1 MGVETTRIFQ
11 HTMPTHTKTTRVL
24 PIETACRT
32 TLHPLALAARLTCA
46 VLLGAA
52 LPVSATAQVI
62 AQSTTGEVS
71 AMLPATM
78 AVGRGETA
86 QSPGKGFVAKQSS
99 AGTKTDTPII
109 ETPQSISV
117 ITQQQL
123 EDQKPR
129 GISEALNYT
138 SGAFTGLVGA
148 SNRYDYVALRGFA
161 DSSVNNT
168 FLDGLNLLGD
178 QGSYTSFQIDPY
190 FLQRIDVLKGPGSI
204 LYGRASPGGVV
215 ALTTKKPLFQP
226 YHEVEMTV
234 GNRNRLEG
242 AFDISGPIDEN
253 GVMAFR
259 VTGLARGMDT
269 QFDHVREQRFAI
281 APSLAIHFTPNTHLL
296 LQAYLQHDPEGG
308 FHSGVPAEG
317 SLFPRNGRTIS
328 RGFFDGDPT
337 VEKFRRTE
345 RMVGY
350 QFEHAFNDQWTVRQ
364 NFRYVFGDT
373 RLRQIYGYGWA
384 DANNLTRYYS
394 GAKEAAHA
402 YTVDN
407 QLEGKFTTGAV
418 KHTMLVGLDYQK
430 RHVDGFWESGSA
442 DPINAFNPVYGNPGL
457 SGVSAAPIDR
467 WLEQTGVYLQD
478 QIAIDRWHFTLGVRE
493 DHAKASNLY
502 GTGTPSEWSGSKFT
516 KRAGAVYLFDNG
528 IAPYFS
534 YADGFNPSLRADQG
548 GNLLRPATAKQF
560 EAGVRY
566 QPKGSNAM
574 LSAAVFNLEQEN
586 VASKPVGQVYYLPT
600 GKIRTRGV
608 ELEAR
613 SRVTDTVSV
622 LANYTFTDMKFV
634 ESAEG
639 FTGNTP
645 YQAPRHVAS
654 IWGDWT
660 FMPGYTAGM
669 GVRYV
674 GTSYGD
680 NANRFKVPPYTL
692 VDLMLRIDLARWD
705 PSLKG
710 AKLQLS
716 AKNIL
721 NKTYVASCMN
731 SNYCYWGDA
740 RNVMA
745 TISYQW

>member
-11 HTMPTHTKTTRVL
+11 HTMPKQTNTTTVFPSDTICHTRL
-24 PIETACRT
+24 GPI
-32 TLHPLALAARLTCA
+32 ALAARLSCA
-46 VLLGAA
+46 VLLAGV
-52 LPVSATAQVI
+52 LPTQVMAQR
-62 AQSTTGEVS
+62 TTGEIS
-71 AMLPATM
+71 ATLPATT

-86 QSPGKGFVAKQSS
+86 QSPGKGFVARQSA

-117 ITQQQL
+117 VTQQQL
-123 EDQKPR
+123 DDQKPR

-138 SGAFTGLVGA
+138 SGAFTALVGA
-148 SNRYDYVALRGFA
+148 SNRYDYVALRGFS
-161 DSSVNNT
+161 DSSVDNT
-168 FLDGLNLLGD
+168 LLDGLRLMSD
-178 QGSYTSFQIDPY
+178 QGSYSSFQVDPY

-215 ALTTKKPLFQP
+215 ALTSKKPLFQP
-226 YHEVEMTV
+226 YHEVEVTV

-242 AFDISGPIDEN
+242 AFDISGPIDQN

-281 APSLAIHFTPNTHLL
+281 APSLAINFTPDTHLL

-308 FHSGVPAEG
+308 YHSGVPAEG
-317 SLFPRNGRTIS
+317 SLFPRNGRYIS
-328 RGFFDGDPT
+328 RYFFDGDPT
-337 VEKFRRTE
+337 VEKYRRTE

-350 QFEHAFNDQWTVRQ
+350 QFEHAFNDQLTVRQ

-373 RLRQIYGYGWA
+373 RLRQIYGFGWA
-384 DANNLTRYYS
+384 SADELTRYYS
-394 GAKEAAHA
+394 GAKEATHA

-407 QLEGKFTTGAV
+407 QLEGKFATGAM
-418 KHTMLVGLDYQK
+418 KHTMLFGLDYQK

-442 DPINAFNPVYGNPGL
+442 DPINAFNPVYGSPGVT
-457 SGVSAAPIDR
+457 GVTASPIDR
-467 WLEQTGVYLQD
+467 WLEQTGLYLQD
-478 QIAIDRWHFTLGVRE
+478 QIAIDRWRFTLGVRE

-516 KRAGAVYLFDNG
+516 KRAGVVYLFDNG

-534 YADGFNPSLRADQG
+534 YSDGFNPSLRADQR
-548 GNLLRPATAKQF
+548 GNLLQPATAQQF

-566 QPKGSNAM
+566 QPKGSST
-574 LSAAVFNLEQEN
+574 LLAASVFNLDQEN
-586 VASKPVGQVYYLPT
+586 VATKPVGQIYYVPS

-613 SRVTDTVSV
+613 TQVTDTVSV
-622 LANYTFTDMKFV
+622 LANYTFTNMKFI

-639 FTGNTP
+639 FVGNTP
-645 YQAPRHVAS
+645 YQVPRHMAS
-654 IWGDWT
+654 AWVDWR

-669 GVRYV
+669 GLRYV
-674 GTSYGD
+674 GTSWGD
-680 NANRFKVPPYTL
+680 NANSFKVPPYTL

-716 AKNIL
+716 AKNL
-721 NKTYVASCMN
+721 FNKNYVASCLSN
-731 SNYCYWGDA
+731 SYCYWGDA

>member
-1 MGVETTRIFQ
+1 M
-11 HTMPTHTKTTRVL
+11 
-24 PIETACRT
+24 
-32 TLHPLALAARLTCA
+32 
-46 VLLGAA
+46 
-52 LPVSATAQVI
+52 AQR
-62 AQSTTGEVS
+62 TTGEIS
-71 AMLPATM
+71 ATLPATT

-86 QSPGKGFVAKQSS
+86 QSPGKGFVARQSA

-117 ITQQQL
+117 VTQQQL
-123 EDQKPR
+123 DDQKPR

-138 SGAFTGLVGA
+138 SGAFTALVGA
-148 SNRYDYVALRGFA
+148 SNRYDYVALRGFS
-161 DSSVNNT
+161 DSSVDNT
-168 FLDGLNLLGD
+168 LLDGLRLMSD
-178 QGSYTSFQIDPY
+178 QGSYSSFQVDPY

-215 ALTTKKPLFQP
+215 ALTSKKPLFQP
-226 YHEVEMTV
+226 YHEVELTV

-242 AFDISGPIDEN
+242 AFDISGPIDQN

-281 APSLAIHFTPNTHLL
+281 APSLAINFTPDTHLL

-308 FHSGVPAEG
+308 YHSGVPAEG
-317 SLFPRNGRTIS
+317 SLFPRNGRYIS
-328 RGFFDGDPT
+328 RYFFDGDPT
-337 VEKFRRTE
+337 VEKYRRTE

-350 QFEHAFNDQWTVRQ
+350 QFEHAFNDQLTVRQ

-373 RLRQIYGYGWA
+373 RLRQIYGFGWA
-384 DANNLTRYYS
+384 SADELTRYYS
-394 GAKEAAHA
+394 GAKEATHA

-407 QLEGKFTTGAV
+407 QLEGKFATGAM
-418 KHTMLVGLDYQK
+418 KHTMLFGLDYQK

-442 DPINAFNPVYGNPGL
+442 DPINAFNPVYGSPGVTGL
-457 SGVSAAPIDR
+457 TGVTASPIDR
-467 WLEQTGVYLQD
+467 WLEQTGLYLQD
-478 QIAIDRWHFTLGVRE
+478 QIAIDRWRFTLGVRE

-516 KRAGAVYLFDNG
+516 KRAGVVYLFDNG

-534 YADGFNPSLRADQG
+534 YSDGFNPSLRADQR
-548 GNLLRPATAKQF
+548 GNLLQPATAQQF

-566 QPKGSNAM
+566 QPKGSST
-574 LSAAVFNLEQEN
+574 LLAASVFNLDQEN
-586 VASKPVGQVYYLPT
+586 VATKPVGQIYYVPS

-613 SRVTDTVSV
+613 TQVTDTVSV
-622 LANYTFTDMKFV
+622 LANYTFTNMKFI

-639 FTGNTP
+639 FVGNTP
-645 YQAPRHVAS
+645 YQVPRHMAS
-654 IWGDWT
+654 AWVDWR

-669 GVRYV
+669 GLRYV
-674 GTSYGD
+674 GTSWGD
-680 NANRFKVPPYTL
+680 NANSFKVPPYTL

-716 AKNIL
+716 AKNL
-721 NKTYVASCMN
+721 FNKNYVASCL
-731 SNYCYWGDA
+731 SNAYCYWGDA

>member
-1 MGVETTRIFQ
+1 MLLAG
-11 HTMPTHTKTTRVL
+11 VL
-24 PIETACRT
+24 PTQ
-32 TLHPLALAARLTCA
+32 
-46 VLLGAA
+46 VM
-52 LPVSATAQVI
+52 AQR
-62 AQSTTGEVS
+62 TTGEIS
-71 AMLPATM
+71 ATLPATT

-86 QSPGKGFVAKQSS
+86 QSPGKGFVARQSA

-117 ITQQQL
+117 VTQQQL
-123 EDQKPR
+123 DDQKPR

-138 SGAFTGLVGA
+138 SGAFTALVGA
-148 SNRYDYVALRGFA
+148 SNRYDYVALRGFS
-161 DSSVNNT
+161 DSSVDNT
-168 FLDGLNLLGD
+168 LLDGLRLMSD
-178 QGSYTSFQIDPY
+178 QGSYSSFQVDPY

-215 ALTTKKPLFQP
+215 ALTSKKPLFQP
-226 YHEVEMTV
+226 YHEVELTV

-242 AFDISGPIDEN
+242 AFDISGPIDQN

-269 QFDHVREQRFAI
+269 QFEHVREQRFAI
-281 APSLAIHFTPNTHLL
+281 APSLAINFTPDTHLL

-308 FHSGVPAEG
+308 YHSGVPAEG
-317 SLFPRNGRTIS
+317 SLFPRNGRYIS
-328 RGFFDGDPT
+328 RYFFDGDPT
-337 VEKFRRTE
+337 VEKYRRTE

-350 QFEHAFNDQWTVRQ
+350 QFEHAFNDQLTVRQ

-373 RLRQIYGYGWA
+373 RLRQIYGFGWA
-384 DANNLTRYYS
+384 SADELTRYYS
-394 GAKEAAHA
+394 GAKEATHA

-407 QLEGKFTTGAV
+407 QLEGKFATGAM
-418 KHTMLVGLDYQK
+418 KHTMLFGLDYQK

-442 DPINAFNPVYGNPGL
+442 DPINAFNPVYGSPGL
-457 SGVSAAPIDR
+457 TGVTASPIDR
-467 WLEQTGVYLQD
+467 WLEQTGLYLQD
-478 QIAIDRWHFTLGVRE
+478 QIAIDRWRFTLGVRE

-516 KRAGAVYLFDNG
+516 KRAGVVYLFDNG

-534 YADGFNPSLRADQG
+534 YSDGFNPSLRADQR
-548 GNLLRPATAKQF
+548 GNLLQPATAQQF

-566 QPKGSNAM
+566 QPKGSST
-574 LSAAVFNLEQEN
+574 LLAASVFNLDQEN
-586 VASKPVGQVYYLPT
+586 VATKPVGQIYYVPS

-613 SRVTDTVSV
+613 TQVTDTVSV
-622 LANYTFTDMKFV
+622 LANYTFTNMKFI

-639 FTGNTP
+639 FVGNTP
-645 YQAPRHVAS
+645 YQVPRHMAS
-654 IWGDWT
+654 AWVDWR

-669 GVRYV
+669 GLRYV
-674 GTSYGD
+674 GTSWGD
-680 NANRFKVPPYTL
+680 NANSFKVPPYTL

-716 AKNIL
+716 AKNL
-721 NKTYVASCMN
+721 FNKNYLASCLSN
-731 SNYCYWGDA
+731 SYCYWGDA

-745 TISYQW
+745 TIFYQW

>member
-1 MGVETTRIFQ
+1 MPKQTNTTTVFPSDTIC
-11 HTMPTHTKTTRVL
+11 HTRL
-24 PIETACRT
+24 GPI
-32 TLHPLALAARLTCA
+32 ALAARLSCA
-46 VLLGAA
+46 VLLAGV
-52 LPVSATAQVI
+52 LPTQVMAQR
-62 AQSTTGEVS
+62 TTGEIS
-71 AMLPATM
+71 ATLPATT

-86 QSPGKGFVAKQSS
+86 QSPGKGFVARQSA

-117 ITQQQL
+117 VTQQQL
-123 EDQKPR
+123 DDQKPR

-138 SGAFTGLVGA
+138 SGAFTALVGA
-148 SNRYDYVALRGFA
+148 SNRYDYVALRGFS
-161 DSSVNNT
+161 DSSVDNT
-168 FLDGLNLLGD
+168 LLDGLRLMSD
-178 QGSYTSFQIDPY
+178 QGSYSSFQVDPY

-215 ALTTKKPLFQP
+215 ALTSKKPLFQP
-226 YHEVEMTV
+226 YHEVELTV

-242 AFDISGPIDEN
+242 AFDISGPIDQN

-281 APSLAIHFTPNTHLL
+281 APSLAINFTPDTHLL

-308 FHSGVPAEG
+308 YHSGVPAEG
-317 SLFPRNGRTIS
+317 SLFPRNGRYIS
-328 RGFFDGDPT
+328 RYFFDGDPT
-337 VEKFRRTE
+337 VEKYRRTE

-350 QFEHAFNDQWTVRQ
+350 QFEHAFNDQLTVRQ

-373 RLRQIYGYGWA
+373 RLRQIYGFGWA
-384 DANNLTRYYS
+384 SADELTRYYS
-394 GAKEAAHA
+394 GAKEATHA

-407 QLEGKFTTGAV
+407 QLEGKFATGAM
-418 KHTMLVGLDYQK
+418 KHTMLFGLDYQK

-442 DPINAFNPVYGNPGL
+442 DPINAFNPVYGSPGVT
-457 SGVSAAPIDR
+457 GVTASPIDR
-467 WLEQTGVYLQD
+467 WLEQTGLYLQD
-478 QIAIDRWHFTLGVRE
+478 QIAIDRWRFTLGVRE

-516 KRAGAVYLFDNG
+516 KRAGVVYLFDNG

-534 YADGFNPSLRADQG
+534 YSDGFNPSLRADQR
-548 GNLLRPATAKQF
+548 GNLLQPATAQQF

-566 QPKGSNAM
+566 RPKGSST
-574 LSAAVFNLEQEN
+574 LLAASVFNLDQEN
-586 VASKPVGQVYYLPT
+586 VATKPVGQIYYVPS

-613 SRVTDTVSV
+613 TQVTDTVSV
-622 LANYTFTDMKFV
+622 LANYTFTNMKFI

-639 FTGNTP
+639 FVGNTP
-645 YQAPRHVAS
+645 YQVPRHMAS
-654 IWGDWT
+654 AWVDWR

-669 GVRYV
+669 GLRYV
-674 GTSYGD
+674 GTSWGD
-680 NANRFKVPPYTL
+680 NANSFKVPPYTL

-716 AKNIL
+716 AKNL
-721 NKTYVASCMN
+721 FNKNYLASCLSN
-731 SNYCYWGDA
+731 SYCYWGDA

>member
-1 MGVETTRIFQ
+1 MRVETTRIFQ
-11 HTMPTHTKTTRVL
+11 HTMPKHTNTTTVFPSETTC
-24 PIETACRT
+24 PICRP
-32 TLHPLALAARLTCA
+32 TLRPLALAARLTCA

-52 LPVSATAQVI
+52 LPTHVI
-62 AQSTTGEVS
+62 AQSTTSEVS
-71 AMLPATM
+71 ATLPTATV
-78 AVGRGETA
+78 VGRGETA

-123 EDQKPR
+123 EDQRPR
-129 GISEALNYT
+129 GLSEALNYT

-148 SNRYDYVALRGFA
+148 ANRYDYVALRGFNDA
-161 DSSVNNT
+161 SVNNAL
-168 FLDGLNLLGD
+168 LDGLSLQGD
-178 QGSYTSFQIDPY
+178 QGSYSSFQIDPY
-190 FLQRIDVLKGPGSI
+190 FLQRIDVLKGPGSV
-204 LYGRASPGGVV
+204 LFGRASPGGVV
-215 ALTTKKPLFQP
+215 SLVSKKPLFQP
-226 YHEVEMTV
+226 YHEVEFTV
-234 GNRNRLEG
+234 GNRNRVEG
-242 AFDISGPIDEN
+242 AFDISGPVDQN

-259 VTGLARGMDT
+259 VTGLARGMDS
-269 QFDHVREQRFAI
+269 QFQHVREQRFAI
-281 APSLAIHFTPNTHLL
+281 APSLAINFTPNTHLL
-296 LQAYLQHDPEGG
+296 LQAYLQHDPEGS
-308 FHSGVPAEG
+308 FNSGVPAEG

-328 RGFFDGDPT
+328 RYFFDGDPT

-364 NFRYVFGDT
+364 NFRYIFGDV
-373 RLRQIYGYGWA
+373 RMRQIYGFGWA
-384 DANNLTRYYS
+384 DANNLTRYYA
-394 GAKEAAHA
+394 GAKEATHA

-407 QLEGKFTTGAV
+407 QLEGKFTTGPI

-457 SGVSAAPIDR
+457 TGVSAAPIDR

-478 QIAIDRWHFTLGVRE
+478 QIAIDRWRFTLGVRE

-516 KRAGAVYLFDNG
+516 KRAGVVYLFDNG

-534 YADGFNPSLRADQG
+534 YADGFNPSLRADQR
-548 GNLLRPATAKQF
+548 GNLLQPATAKQF

-566 QPKGSNAM
+566 QPKGSSTM

-586 VASKPVGQVYYLPT
+586 VASKPVSQIYYVPT
-600 GKIRTRGV
+600 GKIRTRGL

-613 SRVTDTVSV
+613 SQVTDTVSV

-645 YQAPRHVAS
+645 YQAPRHMAS
-654 IWGDWT
+654 VWGDWT
-660 FMPGYTAGM
+660 FMPGYTAGV

-680 NANRFKVPPYTL
+680 NANSFKVPPYTL

-716 AKNIL
+716 AKNIF

>member
-1 MGVETTRIFQ
+1 MPKQTNTTTVFPSDTIC
-11 HTMPTHTKTTRVL
+11 HTRL
-24 PIETACRT
+24 GPI
-32 TLHPLALAARLTCA
+32 ALAARLSCA
-46 VLLGAA
+46 VLLAGV
-52 LPVSATAQVI
+52 LPPQVMAQR
-62 AQSTTGEVS
+62 TTGEIS
-71 AMLPATM
+71 ATLPATT

-86 QSPGKGFVAKQSS
+86 QSPGKGFVARQSA

-117 ITQQQL
+117 VTQQQL
-123 EDQKPR
+123 DDQKPR

-138 SGAFTGLVGA
+138 SGAFTALVGA
-148 SNRYDYVALRGFA
+148 SNRYDYVALRGFS
-161 DSSVNNT
+161 DSSVDNT
-168 FLDGLNLLGD
+168 LLDGLRLMSD
-178 QGSYTSFQIDPY
+178 QGSYSSFQVDPY

-215 ALTTKKPLFQP
+215 ALTSKKPLFQP
-226 YHEVEMTV
+226 YHEVELTV

-242 AFDISGPIDEN
+242 AFDISGPIDQN

-281 APSLAIHFTPNTHLL
+281 APSLAINFTPDTHLL

-308 FHSGVPAEG
+308 YHSGVPAEG
-317 SLFPRNGRTIS
+317 SLFPRNGRYIS
-328 RGFFDGDPT
+328 RYFFDGDPT
-337 VEKFRRTE
+337 VEKYRRTE

-350 QFEHAFNDQWTVRQ
+350 QFEHAFNDQLTVRQ

-373 RLRQIYGYGWA
+373 RLRQIYGFGWA
-384 DANNLTRYYS
+384 SADELTRYYS
-394 GAKEAAHA
+394 GAKEATHA

-407 QLEGKFTTGAV
+407 QLEGKFATGAM
-418 KHTMLVGLDYQK
+418 KHTMLFGLDYQK

-442 DPINAFNPVYGNPGL
+442 DPINAFNPVYGSPGVT
-457 SGVSAAPIDR
+457 GVTASPIDR
-467 WLEQTGVYLQD
+467 WLEQTGLYLQD
-478 QIAIDRWHFTLGVRE
+478 QIAIDRWRFTLGVRE

-516 KRAGAVYLFDNG
+516 KRAGVVYLFDNG

-534 YADGFNPSLRADQG
+534 YSDGFNPSLRADQR
-548 GNLLRPATAKQF
+548 GNLLQPATAQQF
-560 EAGVRY
+560 ETGVRY
-566 QPKGSNAM
+566 QPKGSST
-574 LSAAVFNLEQEN
+574 LLAASVFNLDQEN
-586 VASKPVGQVYYLPT
+586 VATKPVGQIYYVPS

-613 SRVTDTVSV
+613 TQVTDTVSV
-622 LANYTFTDMKFV
+622 LANYTFTNMKFI

-639 FTGNTP
+639 FVGNTP
-645 YQAPRHVAS
+645 YQVPRHMAS
-654 IWGDWT
+654 AWVDWR

-669 GVRYV
+669 GLRYV
-674 GTSYGD
+674 GTSWGD
-680 NANRFKVPPYTL
+680 NANSFKVPPYTL

-716 AKNIL
+716 AKNL
-721 NKTYVASCMN
+721 FNKNYVASCL
-731 SNYCYWGDA
+731 SNAYCYWGDA

>member
-1 MGVETTRIFQ
+1 MLLAG
-11 HTMPTHTKTTRVL
+11 VL
-24 PIETACRT
+24 PTQ
-32 TLHPLALAARLTCA
+32 
-46 VLLGAA
+46 VM
-52 LPVSATAQVI
+52 AQR
-62 AQSTTGEVS
+62 TTGEIS
-71 AMLPATM
+71 ATLPATT

-86 QSPGKGFVAKQSS
+86 QSPGKGFVARQSA

-117 ITQQQL
+117 VTQQQL
-123 EDQKPR
+123 DDQKPR

-138 SGAFTGLVGA
+138 SGAFTALVGA
-148 SNRYDYVALRGFA
+148 SNRYDYVALRGFS
-161 DSSVNNT
+161 DSSVDNT
-168 FLDGLNLLGD
+168 LLDGLRLMSD
-178 QGSYTSFQIDPY
+178 QGSYSSFQVDPY

-215 ALTTKKPLFQP
+215 ALTSKKPLFQP
-226 YHEVEMTV
+226 YHEVEVTV

-242 AFDISGPIDEN
+242 AFDISGPIDQN

-269 QFDHVREQRFAI
+269 QFEHVREQRFAI
-281 APSLAIHFTPNTHLL
+281 APSLAINFTPDTHLL

-308 FHSGVPAEG
+308 YHSGVPAEG
-317 SLFPRNGRTIS
+317 SLFPRNGRYIS
-328 RGFFDGDPT
+328 RYFFDGDPT
-337 VEKFRRTE
+337 VEKYRRTE

-350 QFEHAFNDQWTVRQ
+350 QFEHAFNDQLTVRQ

-373 RLRQIYGYGWA
+373 RLRQIYGFGWA
-384 DANNLTRYYS
+384 SADELTRYYS
-394 GAKEAAHA
+394 GAKEATHA

-418 KHTMLVGLDYQK
+418 KHTMLFGLDYQK

-442 DPINAFNPVYGNPGL
+442 EPINAFNPVYGSPGL
-457 SGVSAAPIDR
+457 TGVTASPIDR
-467 WLEQTGVYLQD
+467 WLEQTGLYLQD
-478 QIAIDRWHFTLGVRE
+478 QIAIDRWRFTLGVRE

-516 KRAGAVYLFDNG
+516 KRAGVVYLFDNG

-534 YADGFNPSLRADQG
+534 YSDGFNPSLRADQR
-548 GNLLRPATAKQF
+548 GNLLQPATAKQF

-566 QPKGSNAM
+566 QPKGSST
-574 LSAAVFNLEQEN
+574 LLAASVFNLDQEN
-586 VASKPVGQVYYLPT
+586 VATKPVGQIYYVPS

-613 SRVTDTVSV
+613 TQVTDTVSV
-622 LANYTFTDMKFV
+622 LANYTFTNMKFI

-639 FTGNTP
+639 FVGNTP
-645 YQAPRHVAS
+645 YQVPRHMAS
-654 IWGDWT
+654 AWVDWR
-660 FMPGYTAGM
+660 FMPGYTVGM
-669 GVRYV
+669 GLRYV
-674 GTSYGD
+674 GTSWGD
-680 NANRFKVPPYTL
+680 NANSFKVPPYTL

-716 AKNIL
+716 AKNL
-721 NKTYVASCMN
+721 FNKNYVASCLSN
-731 SNYCYWGDA
+731 SYCYWGDA

-745 TISYQW
+745 TIYYQW

>member
-11 HTMPTHTKTTRVL
+11 HTMPKQTNTTTVFPSDTICHTRL
-24 PIETACRT
+24 GPI
-32 TLHPLALAARLTCA
+32 ALAARLSCA
-46 VLLGAA
+46 VLLAGV
-52 LPVSATAQVI
+52 LPTQVMAQR
-62 AQSTTGEVS
+62 TTGEIS
-71 AMLPATM
+71 ATLPATT

-86 QSPGKGFVAKQSS
+86 QSPGKGFVARQSA

-117 ITQQQL
+117 VTQQQL
-123 EDQKPR
+123 DDQKPR

-138 SGAFTGLVGA
+138 SGAFTALVGA
-148 SNRYDYVALRGFA
+148 SNRYDYVALRGFS
-161 DSSVNNT
+161 DSSVDNT
-168 FLDGLNLLGD
+168 LLDGLRLMSD
-178 QGSYTSFQIDPY
+178 QGSYSSFQVDPY

-215 ALTTKKPLFQP
+215 ALTSKKPLFQP
-226 YHEVEMTV
+226 YHEVELTV

-242 AFDISGPIDEN
+242 AFDISGPIDQN

-281 APSLAIHFTPNTHLL
+281 APSLAINFTPDTHLL

-308 FHSGVPAEG
+308 YHSGVPAEG
-317 SLFPRNGRTIS
+317 SLFPRNGRYIS
-328 RGFFDGDPT
+328 CYFFDGDPT
-337 VEKFRRTE
+337 VEKYRRTE

-350 QFEHAFNDQWTVRQ
+350 QFEHAFNDQLTVRQ

-373 RLRQIYGYGWA
+373 RLRQIYGFGWA
-384 DANNLTRYYS
+384 SADELTRYYS
-394 GAKEAAHA
+394 GAKEATHA
-402 YTVDN
+402 YTVDS
-407 QLEGKFTTGAV
+407 QLEGKFATGAM
-418 KHTMLVGLDYQK
+418 KHTMLFGLDYQK

-442 DPINAFNPVYGNPGL
+442 DPINAFNPVYGSPGVT
-457 SGVSAAPIDR
+457 GVTASPIDR
-467 WLEQTGVYLQD
+467 WLEQTGLYLQD
-478 QIAIDRWHFTLGVRE
+478 QIAIDRWRFTLGVRE

-516 KRAGAVYLFDNG
+516 KRAGVVYLFDNG

-534 YADGFNPSLRADQG
+534 YSDGFNPSLRADQR
-548 GNLLRPATAKQF
+548 GNLLQPATAKQF

-566 QPKGSNAM
+566 QPKGSST
-574 LSAAVFNLEQEN
+574 LLAASVFNLDQEN
-586 VASKPVGQVYYLPT
+586 VATKPVGQIYYVPS

-613 SRVTDTVSV
+613 TQVTDTVSV
-622 LANYTFTDMKFV
+622 LANYTFTNMKFI

-639 FTGNTP
+639 FVGNTP
-645 YQAPRHVAS
+645 YQVPRHMAS
-654 IWGDWT
+654 AWVDWR

-669 GVRYV
+669 GLRYV
-674 GTSYGD
+674 GTSWGD
-680 NANRFKVPPYTL
+680 NANSFKVPPYTL

-716 AKNIL
+716 AKNL
-721 NKTYVASCMN
+721 FNKNYVASCL
-731 SNYCYWGDA
+731 SNAYCYWGDA

>member
-1 MGVETTRIFQ
+1 M
-11 HTMPTHTKTTRVL
+11 
-24 PIETACRT
+24 
-32 TLHPLALAARLTCA
+32 ALAAQLSCA
-46 VLLGAA
+46 VLLAGV
-52 LPVSATAQVI
+52 LPTQVM
-62 AQSTTGEVS
+62 AQSTTGEIS
-71 AMLPATM
+71 ATLPATT

-86 QSPGKGFVAKQSS
+86 QSPGKGFVAKQSA

-117 ITQQQL
+117 VTQQQL
-123 EDQKPR
+123 DDQKPR

-138 SGAFTGLVGA
+138 SGAFTALVGA
-148 SNRYDYVALRGFA
+148 SNRYDYVALRGFS
-161 DSSVNNT
+161 DSSVDNT
-168 FLDGLNLLGD
+168 LLDGLRLMSD
-178 QGSYTSFQIDPY
+178 HGSYSSFQVDPY

-215 ALTTKKPLFQP
+215 ALTSKKPLFQP
-226 YHEVEMTV
+226 YHEVEVTV

-242 AFDISGPIDEN
+242 AFDISGPIDQN

-281 APSLAIHFTPNTHLL
+281 APSVAINFTPDTHLL
-296 LQAYLQHDPEGG
+296 LEAYLQHDPEGG
-308 FHSGVPAEG
+308 YHSGVPAEG
-317 SLFPRNGRTIS
+317 SIFPRNGRYIS
-328 RGFFDGDPT
+328 RYFFDGDPT
-337 VEKFRRTE
+337 VEKYRRTE

-350 QFEHAFNDQWTVRQ
+350 QFEHAFNDQLTVRQ
-364 NFRYVFGDT
+364 NSRYVFGDT
-373 RLRQIYGYGWA
+373 RLRQIYGFGWA
-384 DANNLTRYYS
+384 SADELTRYYS
-394 GAKEAAHA
+394 GAKEATHA

-418 KHTMLVGLDYQK
+418 KHTMLFGLDYQK

-442 DPINAFNPVYGNPGL
+442 DPINAFNPVYGSPGL
-457 SGVSAAPIDR
+457 TGVTASPIDR
-467 WLEQTGVYLQD
+467 WLEQTGLYLQD
-478 QIAIDRWHFTLGVRE
+478 QIAIDRWRFTLGVRE

-516 KRAGAVYLFDNG
+516 KRAGVVYLFDNG

-534 YADGFNPSLRADQG
+534 YSDGFNPSLRADQR
-548 GNLLRPATAKQF
+548 GNLLQPATAKQF

-566 QPKGSNAM
+566 QPKGSSTM
-574 LSAAVFNLEQEN
+574 LSAAVFNLDQEN
-586 VASKPVGQVYYLPT
+586 VATKPVGQIYYVPS

-613 SRVTDTVSV
+613 TQVTDTVSV
-622 LANYTFTDMKFV
+622 LANYTFTNMKFI

-639 FTGNTP
+639 FVGNTP
-645 YQAPRHVAS
+645 YQVPRHMAS
-654 IWGDWT
+654 AWVDWT

-669 GVRYV
+669 GLRYV
-674 GTSYGD
+674 GTSWGD
-680 NANRFKVPPYTL
+680 NADSFKVPPYTL
-692 VDLMLRIDLARWD
+692 VDLMLRVDLARWD

-716 AKNIL
+716 AKNL
-721 NKTYVASCMN
+721 FNKNYVASCLSN
-731 SNYCYWGDA
+731 SYCYWGDA

>member
-1 MGVETTRIFQ
+1 MPKHINTTTVFTSNTI
-11 HTMPTHTKTTRVL
+11 
-24 PIETACRT
+24 CRA
-32 TLHPLALAARLTCA
+32 TLCPLALAARLTCA
-46 VLLGAA
+46 ALLGAA
-52 LPVSATAQVI
+52 LPMLGM

-71 AMLPATM
+71 ATLPTTT

-86 QSPGKGFVAKQSS
+86 QSPGKGFVAKQSA

-117 ITQQQL
+117 VTQQQL
-123 EDQKPR
+123 DDQKPR
-129 GISEALNYT
+129 GLSEALNYT
-138 SGAFTGLVGA
+138 SGAFTALVGA
-148 SNRYDYVALRGFA
+148 SNRYDYVALRGFN
-161 DSSVNNT
+161 DSSVDNT
-168 FLDGLNLLGD
+168 LLDGLRLMSD
-178 QGSYTSFQIDPY
+178 QGSYSSFQIDPY

-215 ALTTKKPLFQP
+215 ALTSKKPLFQP
-226 YHEVEMTV
+226 YHEVEVTV

-242 AFDISGPIDEN
+242 AFDISGPVDQN

-269 QFDHVREQRFAI
+269 QFEHVREQRFAI
-281 APSLAIHFTPNTHLL
+281 APSLAINFSPDTHLL

-308 FHSGVPAEG
+308 YHSGVPAEG
-317 SLFPRNGRTIS
+317 SIFPRNGRFIS
-328 RGFFDGDPT
+328 RYFFDGDPT
-337 VEKFRRTE
+337 VEKYRRTE

-373 RLRQIYGYGWA
+373 RLRQIYGFGWA
-384 DANNLTRYYS
+384 SADELTRYYS
-394 GAKEAAHA
+394 GAREATHA

-418 KHTMLVGLDYQK
+418 KHTMLFGLDYQK

-442 DPINAFNPVYGNPGL
+442 DPINAFNPVYGSPGL
-457 SGVSAAPIDR
+457 TGVTASPIDR

-478 QIAIDRWHFTLGVRE
+478 QIAIDRWRFTLGVRE
-493 DHAKASNLY
+493 DHAKASNVF
-502 GTGTPSEWSGSKFT
+502 GTGAPSEWSGSKFT
-516 KRAGAVYLFDNG
+516 KRAGVVYLFDNG

-534 YADGFNPSLRADQG
+534 YADGFNPSLRADQQ
-548 GNLLRPATAKQF
+548 GNLLQPATAKQF

-566 QPKGSNAM
+566 QPKGSSTM
-574 LSAAVFNLEQEN
+574 LSAAVFNLDQEN
-586 VASKPVGQVYYLPT
+586 VATKPVGQVYYVPS

-613 SRVTDTVSV
+613 TQVTDTVSM
-622 LANYTFTDMKFV
+622 LANTTFTHMKFI
-634 ESAEG
+634 ESADG
-639 FTGNTP
+639 FVGNTP
-645 YQAPRHVAS
+645 YQVPRYMAS
-654 IWGDWT
+654 AWVDWT
-660 FMPGYTAGM
+660 FLPGYTAGM
-669 GVRYV
+669 GLRYV

-680 NANRFKVPPYTL
+680 NANSFKVPPYTL
-692 VDLMLRIDLARWD
+692 VDLMLRMDLARWD
-705 PSLKG
+705 ASLKG

-716 AKNIL
+716 AKNVL
-721 NKTYVASCMN
+721 NKNYVASCL
-731 SNYCYWGDA
+731 SSTYCYWGYA

>member
-1 MGVETTRIFQ
+1 MPKQTNTTTVFPSD
-11 HTMPTHTKTTRVL
+11 TL
-24 PIETACRT
+24 CCT
-32 TLHPLALAARLTCA
+32 TLRPIALAARLGCA
-46 VLLGAA
+46 VLLGSA
-52 LPVSATAQVI
+52 LPTQVMAQR
-62 AQSTTGEVS
+62 TTGEVS
-71 AMLPATM
+71 ATLPATT

-86 QSPGKGFVAKQSS
+86 QSPGKGFVAKQSA

-117 ITQQQL
+117 VTQQQL
-123 EDQKPR
+123 DDQKPR

-138 SGAFTGLVGA
+138 SGAFTALVGA
-148 SNRYDYVALRGFA
+148 SNRYDYVALRGFN
-161 DSSVNNT
+161 DSSVDNT
-168 FLDGLNLLGD
+168 LLDGLRLMSD
-178 QGSYTSFQIDPY
+178 QGSYSSFQVDPY

-215 ALTTKKPLFQP
+215 ALTSKKPLFQP
-226 YHEVEMTV
+226 YHEVELTV

-242 AFDISGPIDEN
+242 AFDISGPVDQN

-281 APSLAIHFTPNTHLL
+281 APSLAINFTPDTHLL
-296 LQAYLQHDPEGG
+296 LQAYLQQDPEGG
-308 FHSGVPAEG
+308 YHSGVPAEG
-317 SLFPRNGRTIS
+317 SIFPRNGRYIS
-328 RGFFDGDPT
+328 RYFFDGDPT
-337 VEKFRRTE
+337 VEKYRRTE

-350 QFEHAFNDQWTVRQ
+350 QFEHAFNDQLTLRQ

-373 RLRQIYGYGWA
+373 RLRQIYGFGWA
-384 DANNLTRYYS
+384 SADELTRYYS
-394 GAKEAAHA
+394 GAKEATHA

-407 QLEGKFTTGAV
+407 QLEGKFVTGAV
-418 KHTMLVGLDYQK
+418 KHTMLFGVDYQR

-442 DPINAFNPVYGNPGL
+442 DPINAFNPMYGSPGL
-457 SGVSAAPIDR
+457 TGVTASPIDR
-467 WLEQTGVYLQD
+467 WLEQTGLYLQD
-478 QIAIDRWHFTLGVRE
+478 QIAIDRWRFTLGVRE

-516 KRAGAVYLFDNG
+516 KRAGVVYLFDNG

-534 YADGFNPSLRADQG
+534 YSDGFNPSLRADQQ
-548 GNLLRPATAKQF
+548 GNLLQPATAKQF

-566 QPKGSNAM
+566 QPKGSSTM
-574 LSAAVFNLEQEN
+574 LSASVFNLDQEN
-586 VASKPVGQVYYLPT
+586 VATKPVGQIYYVPS

-613 SRVTDTVSV
+613 TQVTDTVAV
-622 LANYTFTDMKFV
+622 LANYTFTNMKFI

-639 FTGNTP
+639 FVGNTP
-645 YQAPRHVAS
+645 YQVPRHMAS
-654 IWGDWT
+654 AWVDWT
-660 FMPGYTAGM
+660 FMPGYTAGV
-669 GVRYV
+669 GLRYV
-674 GTSYGD
+674 GTSWGD
-680 NANRFKVPPYTL
+680 NANSFKVPPYTL

-710 AKLQLS
+710 ARLQFS
-716 AKNIL
+716 AKNL
-721 NKTYVASCMN
+721 FNKNYVASCL
-731 SNYCYWGDA
+731 SSSYCYWGDA

-745 TISYQW
+745 TVSYQW

>member
-1 MGVETTRIFQ
+1 MPKQTNTTTVFPSDTIC
-11 HTMPTHTKTTRVL
+11 HTRL
-24 PIETACRT
+24 GPI
-32 TLHPLALAARLTCA
+32 ALAARLSCA
-46 VLLGAA
+46 VLLAGV
-52 LPVSATAQVI
+52 LPTQVMAQR
-62 AQSTTGEVS
+62 TTGEIS
-71 AMLPATM
+71 ATLPATT

-86 QSPGKGFVAKQSS
+86 QSPGKGFVARQSA

-117 ITQQQL
+117 VTQQQL
-123 EDQKPR
+123 DDQKPR

-138 SGAFTGLVGA
+138 SGAFTALVGA
-148 SNRYDYVALRGFA
+148 SNRYDYVALRGFS
-161 DSSVNNT
+161 DSSVDNT
-168 FLDGLNLLGD
+168 LLDGLRLMSD
-178 QGSYTSFQIDPY
+178 QGSYSSFQVDPY

-215 ALTTKKPLFQP
+215 ALTSKKPLFQP
-226 YHEVEMTV
+226 YHEVELTV

-242 AFDISGPIDEN
+242 AFDISGPIDQN

-269 QFDHVREQRFAI
+269 QFEHVREQRFAI
-281 APSLAIHFTPNTHLL
+281 APSLAINFTPDTHLL

-308 FHSGVPAEG
+308 YHSGVPAEG
-317 SLFPRNGRTIS
+317 SLFPRNGRYIS
-328 RGFFDGDPT
+328 RYFFDGDPT
-337 VEKFRRTE
+337 VEKYRRTE

-350 QFEHAFNDQWTVRQ
+350 QFEHAFNDQLTVRQ

-373 RLRQIYGYGWA
+373 RLRQIYGFGWA
-384 DANNLTRYYS
+384 SADELTRYYS
-394 GAKEAAHA
+394 GAKEATHA

-407 QLEGKFTTGAV
+407 QLEGKFATGAM
-418 KHTMLVGLDYQK
+418 KHTMLFGLDYQK

-442 DPINAFNPVYGNPGL
+442 DPINAFNPVYGSPGVT
-457 SGVSAAPIDR
+457 GVTASPIDR
-467 WLEQTGVYLQD
+467 WLEQTGLYLQD
-478 QIAIDRWHFTLGVRE
+478 QIAIDRWRFTLGVRE

-516 KRAGAVYLFDNG
+516 KRAGVVYLFDNG

-534 YADGFNPSLRADQG
+534 YSDGFNPSLRADQR
-548 GNLLRPATAKQF
+548 GNLLQPATAQQF

-566 QPKGSNAM
+566 QPKGSST
-574 LSAAVFNLEQEN
+574 LLAASVFNLDQEN
-586 VASKPVGQVYYLPT
+586 VATKPVGQIYYVPS

-613 SRVTDTVSV
+613 TQVTDTVSV
-622 LANYTFTDMKFV
+622 LANYTFTNMKFI

-639 FTGNTP
+639 FVGNTP
-645 YQAPRHVAS
+645 YQVPRHMAS
-654 IWGDWT
+654 AWVDWR

-669 GVRYV
+669 GLRYV
-674 GTSYGD
+674 GTSWGD
-680 NANRFKVPPYTL
+680 NANSFKVPPYTL

-716 AKNIL
+716 AKNL
-721 NKTYVASCMN
+721 FNKNYLASCLSN
-731 SNYCYWGDA
+731 SYCYWGDA

>member
-1 MGVETTRIFQ
+1 MLLAG
-11 HTMPTHTKTTRVL
+11 VL
-24 PIETACRT
+24 PTQ
-32 TLHPLALAARLTCA
+32 
-46 VLLGAA
+46 VM
-52 LPVSATAQVI
+52 AQR
-62 AQSTTGEVS
+62 TTGEIS
-71 AMLPATM
+71 ATLPATT

-86 QSPGKGFVAKQSS
+86 QSPGKGFVARQSA

-117 ITQQQL
+117 VTQQQL
-123 EDQKPR
+123 DDQKPR

-138 SGAFTGLVGA
+138 SGAFTALVGA
-148 SNRYDYVALRGFA
+148 SNRYDYVALRGFS
-161 DSSVNNT
+161 DSSVDNT
-168 FLDGLNLLGD
+168 LLDGLRLMSD
-178 QGSYTSFQIDPY
+178 QGSYSSFQVDPY

-215 ALTTKKPLFQP
+215 ALTSKKPLFQP
-226 YHEVEMTV
+226 YHEVELTV

-242 AFDISGPIDEN
+242 AFDISGPIDQN

-269 QFDHVREQRFAI
+269 QFEHVREQRFAI
-281 APSLAIHFTPNTHLL
+281 APSLAINFTPDTHLL

-308 FHSGVPAEG
+308 YHSGVPAEG
-317 SLFPRNGRTIS
+317 SLFPRNGRYIS
-328 RGFFDGDPT
+328 RYFFDGDPT
-337 VEKFRRTE
+337 VEKYRRTE

-350 QFEHAFNDQWTVRQ
+350 QFEHAFNDQLTVRQ

-373 RLRQIYGYGWA
+373 RLRQIYGFGWA
-384 DANNLTRYYS
+384 SADELTRYYS
-394 GAKEAAHA
+394 GAKEATHA

-407 QLEGKFTTGAV
+407 QLEGKFATGAM
-418 KHTMLVGLDYQK
+418 KHTMLFGLDYQK

-442 DPINAFNPVYGNPGL
+442 DPINAFNPVYGSPGVT
-457 SGVSAAPIDR
+457 GVTASPIDR
-467 WLEQTGVYLQD
+467 WLEQTGLYLQD
-478 QIAIDRWHFTLGVRE
+478 QIAIDRWRFTLGVRE

-516 KRAGAVYLFDNG
+516 KRAGVVYLFDNG

-534 YADGFNPSLRADQG
+534 YSDGFNPSLRADQR
-548 GNLLRPATAKQF
+548 GNLLQPATAKQF

-566 QPKGSNAM
+566 QPKGSST
-574 LSAAVFNLEQEN
+574 LLAASVFNLDQEN
-586 VASKPVGQVYYLPT
+586 VATKPVGQIYYVPS

-613 SRVTDTVSV
+613 TQVTDTVSV
-622 LANYTFTDMKFV
+622 LANYTFTNMKFI

-639 FTGNTP
+639 FVGNTP
-645 YQAPRHVAS
+645 YQVPRHMAS
-654 IWGDWT
+654 AWVDWR

-669 GVRYV
+669 GLRYV
-674 GTSYGD
+674 GTSWGD
-680 NANRFKVPPYTL
+680 NANSFKVPPYTL

-716 AKNIL
+716 AKNL
-721 NKTYVASCMN
+721 FNKNYVASCLSN
-731 SNYCYWGDA
+731 SYCYWGDA

-745 TISYQW
+745 TIYYQW

>member
-1 MGVETTRIFQ
+1 MLLAG
-11 HTMPTHTKTTRVL
+11 VL
-24 PIETACRT
+24 PTQ
-32 TLHPLALAARLTCA
+32 
-46 VLLGAA
+46 VM
-52 LPVSATAQVI
+52 AQR
-62 AQSTTGEVS
+62 TTGEIS
-71 AMLPATM
+71 ATLPATT

-86 QSPGKGFVAKQSS
+86 QSPGKGFVARQSA

-117 ITQQQL
+117 VTQQQL
-123 EDQKPR
+123 DDQKPR

-138 SGAFTGLVGA
+138 SGAFTALVGA
-148 SNRYDYVALRGFA
+148 SNRYDYVALRGFS
-161 DSSVNNT
+161 DSSVDNT
-168 FLDGLNLLGD
+168 LLDGLRLMSD
-178 QGSYTSFQIDPY
+178 QGSYSSFQVDPY

-215 ALTTKKPLFQP
+215 ALTSKKPLFQP
-226 YHEVEMTV
+226 YHEVELTV

-242 AFDISGPIDEN
+242 AFDISGPIDQN

-281 APSLAIHFTPNTHLL
+281 APSLAINFTPDTHLL

-308 FHSGVPAEG
+308 YHSGVPAEG
-317 SLFPRNGRTIS
+317 SLFPRNGRYIS
-328 RGFFDGDPT
+328 RYFFDGDPT
-337 VEKFRRTE
+337 VEKYRRTE

-350 QFEHAFNDQWTVRQ
+350 QFEHAFNDQLTVRQ

-373 RLRQIYGYGWA
+373 RLRQIYGFGWA
-384 DANNLTRYYS
+384 SADELTRYYS
-394 GAKEAAHA
+394 GAKEATHA

-407 QLEGKFTTGAV
+407 QLEGKFATGAM
-418 KHTMLVGLDYQK
+418 KHTMLFGLDYQK

-442 DPINAFNPVYGNPGL
+442 DPINAFNPVYGSPGVT
-457 SGVSAAPIDR
+457 GVTASPIDR
-467 WLEQTGVYLQD
+467 WLEQTGLYLQD
-478 QIAIDRWHFTLGVRE
+478 QIAIDRWRFTLGVRE

-516 KRAGAVYLFDNG
+516 KRAGVVYLFDNG

-534 YADGFNPSLRADQG
+534 YSDGFNPSLRADQR
-548 GNLLRPATAKQF
+548 GNLLQPATAQQF

-566 QPKGSNAM
+566 RPKGSST
-574 LSAAVFNLEQEN
+574 LLAASVFNLDQEN
-586 VASKPVGQVYYLPT
+586 VATKPVGQIYYVPS

-613 SRVTDTVSV
+613 TQVTDTVSV
-622 LANYTFTDMKFV
+622 LANYTFTNMKFI

-639 FTGNTP
+639 FVGNTP
-645 YQAPRHVAS
+645 YQVPRHMAS
-654 IWGDWT
+654 AWVDWR

-669 GVRYV
+669 GLRYV
-674 GTSYGD
+674 GTSWGD
-680 NANRFKVPPYTL
+680 NANSFKVPPYTL

-716 AKNIL
+716 AKNL
-721 NKTYVASCMN
+721 FNKNYVASCL
-731 SNYCYWGDA
+731 SNAYCYWGDA

>member
-1 MGVETTRIFQ
+1 MPKQTNTTTVFPSDTIC
-11 HTMPTHTKTTRVL
+11 HTRL
-24 PIETACRT
+24 GPI
-32 TLHPLALAARLTCA
+32 ALAARLSCA
-46 VLLGAA
+46 VLLAGV
-52 LPVSATAQVI
+52 LPTQVMAQR
-62 AQSTTGEVS
+62 TTGEIS
-71 AMLPATM
+71 ATLPATT

-86 QSPGKGFVAKQSS
+86 QSPGKGFVARQSA

-117 ITQQQL
+117 VTQQQL
-123 EDQKPR
+123 DDQKPR

-138 SGAFTGLVGA
+138 SGAFTALVGA
-148 SNRYDYVALRGFA
+148 SNRYDYVALRGFS
-161 DSSVNNT
+161 DSSVDNT
-168 FLDGLNLLGD
+168 LLDGLRLMSD
-178 QGSYTSFQIDPY
+178 QGSYSSFQVDPY

-215 ALTTKKPLFQP
+215 ALTSKKPLFQP
-226 YHEVEMTV
+226 YHEVELTV

-242 AFDISGPIDEN
+242 AFDISGPIDQN

-281 APSLAIHFTPNTHLL
+281 APSLAINFTPDTHLL

-308 FHSGVPAEG
+308 YHSGVPAEG
-317 SLFPRNGRTIS
+317 SLFPRNGRYIS
-328 RGFFDGDPT
+328 RYFFDGDPT
-337 VEKFRRTE
+337 VEKYRRTE

-350 QFEHAFNDQWTVRQ
+350 QFEHAFNDQLTVRQ

-373 RLRQIYGYGWA
+373 RLRQIYGFGWA
-384 DANNLTRYYS
+384 SADELTRYYS
-394 GAKEAAHA
+394 GAKEATHA

-407 QLEGKFTTGAV
+407 QLEGKFATGAM
-418 KHTMLVGLDYQK
+418 KHTMLFGLDYQK

-442 DPINAFNPVYGNPGL
+442 DPINAFNPVYGSPGL
-457 SGVSAAPIDR
+457 TGVTASPIDR
-467 WLEQTGVYLQD
+467 WLEQTGLYLQD
-478 QIAIDRWHFTLGVRE
+478 QIAIDRWRFTLGVRE

-516 KRAGAVYLFDNG
+516 KRAGVVYLFDNG

-534 YADGFNPSLRADQG
+534 YSDGFNPSLRADQR
-548 GNLLRPATAKQF
+548 GNLLQPATAQQF

-566 QPKGSNAM
+566 QPKGSST
-574 LSAAVFNLEQEN
+574 LLAASVFNLDQEN
-586 VASKPVGQVYYLPT
+586 VATKPVGQIYYVPS

-613 SRVTDTVSV
+613 TQVTDTVSV
-622 LANYTFTDMKFV
+622 LANYTFTNMKFI

-639 FTGNTP
+639 FVGNTP
-645 YQAPRHVAS
+645 YQVPRHMAS
-654 IWGDWT
+654 AWVDWR

-669 GVRYV
+669 GLRYV
-674 GTSYGD
+674 GTSWGD
-680 NANRFKVPPYTL
+680 NANSFKVPPYTL

-716 AKNIL
+716 AKNL
-721 NKTYVASCMN
+721 FNKNYVASCL
-731 SNYCYWGDA
+731 SNAYCYWGDA

>member
-1 MGVETTRIFQ
+1 M
-11 HTMPTHTKTTRVL
+11 
-24 PIETACRT
+24 
-32 TLHPLALAARLTCA
+32 ALAARLSCA
-46 VLLGAA
+46 VLLAGV
-52 LPVSATAQVI
+52 LPTQVT
-62 AQSTTGEVS
+62 AQSTTGEIS
-71 AMLPATM
+71 ATLPATT

-86 QSPGKGFVAKQSS
+86 QSPGKGFVAKQSA

-117 ITQQQL
+117 VTQQQL
-123 EDQKPR
+123 DDQKPR

-138 SGAFTGLVGA
+138 SGAFTALVGA
-148 SNRYDYVALRGFA
+148 SNRYDYVALRGFS
-161 DSSVNNT
+161 DSSVDNT
-168 FLDGLNLLGD
+168 LLDGLRLMSD
-178 QGSYTSFQIDPY
+178 QGSYSSFQVDPY

-215 ALTTKKPLFQP
+215 ALTSKKPLFQP
-226 YHEVEMTV
+226 YHEVELTV

-242 AFDISGPIDEN
+242 AFDISGPIDQN

-281 APSLAIHFTPNTHLL
+281 APSLAINFTPDTHLL

-308 FHSGVPAEG
+308 YHSGVPAEG
-317 SLFPRNGRTIS
+317 SLFPRNGRYIS
-328 RGFFDGDPT
+328 RYFFDGDPT
-337 VEKFRRTE
+337 VEKYRRTE
-345 RMVGY
+345 HMVGY
-350 QFEHAFNDQWTVRQ
+350 QFEHAFNDQLTVRQ

-373 RLRQIYGYGWA
+373 RLRQIYGFGWA
-384 DANNLTRYYS
+384 SADELTRYYS
-394 GAKEAAHA
+394 GAKEATHA

-407 QLEGKFTTGAV
+407 QLEGKFATGAM
-418 KHTMLVGLDYQK
+418 KHTMLFGLDYQK

-442 DPINAFNPVYGNPGL
+442 DPINAFNPVYGSPGVT
-457 SGVSAAPIDR
+457 GVTASPIDR
-467 WLEQTGVYLQD
+467 WLEQTGLYLQD
-478 QIAIDRWHFTLGVRE
+478 QIAIDRWRFTLGVRE

-516 KRAGAVYLFDNG
+516 KRAGVVYLFDNG

-534 YADGFNPSLRADQG
+534 YSDGFNPSLRADQR
-548 GNLLRPATAKQF
+548 GNLLQPATAQQF

-566 QPKGSNAM
+566 QPKGSST
-574 LSAAVFNLEQEN
+574 LLAASVFNLDQEN
-586 VASKPVGQVYYLPT
+586 VATKPVGQIYYVPS

-613 SRVTDTVSV
+613 TQVTDTVSV
-622 LANYTFTDMKFV
+622 LANYTFTNMKFI

-639 FTGNTP
+639 FVGNTP
-645 YQAPRHVAS
+645 YQVPRHMAS
-654 IWGDWT
+654 AWVDWR

-669 GVRYV
+669 GLRYV
-674 GTSYGD
+674 GTSWGD
-680 NANRFKVPPYTL
+680 NANSFKVPPYTL

-716 AKNIL
+716 AKNL
-721 NKTYVASCMN
+721 FNKNYVASCLSN
-731 SNYCYWGDA
+731 SYCYWGDA

>member
-11 HTMPTHTKTTRVL
+11 HTMPKQTNTTTVFPSDTICHTRL
-24 PIETACRT
+24 GPI
-32 TLHPLALAARLTCA
+32 ALAARLSCA
-46 VLLGAA
+46 VLLAGV
-52 LPVSATAQVI
+52 LPTQVMAQR
-62 AQSTTGEVS
+62 TTGEIS
-71 AMLPATM
+71 ATLPATT

-86 QSPGKGFVAKQSS
+86 QSPGKGFVARQSA

-117 ITQQQL
+117 VTQQQL
-123 EDQKPR
+123 DDQKPR

-138 SGAFTGLVGA
+138 SGAFTALVGA
-148 SNRYDYVALRGFA
+148 SNRYDYVALRGFS
-161 DSSVNNT
+161 DSSVDNT
-168 FLDGLNLLGD
+168 LLDGLRLMSD
-178 QGSYTSFQIDPY
+178 QGSYSSFQVDPY

-215 ALTTKKPLFQP
+215 ALTSKKPLFQP
-226 YHEVEMTV
+226 YHEVELTV

-242 AFDISGPIDEN
+242 AFDISGPIDQN

-269 QFDHVREQRFAI
+269 QFEHVREQRFAI
-281 APSLAIHFTPNTHLL
+281 APSLAINFTPDTHLL

-308 FHSGVPAEG
+308 YHSGVPAEG
-317 SLFPRNGRTIS
+317 SLFPRNGRYIS
-328 RGFFDGDPT
+328 RYFFDGDPT
-337 VEKFRRTE
+337 VEKYRRTE

-350 QFEHAFNDQWTVRQ
+350 QFEHAFNDQLTVRQ

-373 RLRQIYGYGWA
+373 RLRQIYGFGWA
-384 DANNLTRYYS
+384 SADELTRYYS
-394 GAKEAAHA
+394 GAKEATHA

-407 QLEGKFTTGAV
+407 QLEGKFATGAM
-418 KHTMLVGLDYQK
+418 KHTMLFGLDYQK
-430 RHVDGFWESGSA
+430 RHVDGFWEYGSA
-442 DPINAFNPVYGNPGL
+442 DPINAFNPVYGSPGVT
-457 SGVSAAPIDR
+457 GVTASPIDR
-467 WLEQTGVYLQD
+467 WLEQTGLYLQD
-478 QIAIDRWHFTLGVRE
+478 QIAIDRWRFTLGVRE

-516 KRAGAVYLFDNG
+516 KRAGVVYLFDNG

-534 YADGFNPSLRADQG
+534 YSDGFNPSLRADQR
-548 GNLLRPATAKQF
+548 GNLLQPATAQQF

-566 QPKGSNAM
+566 QPKGSST
-574 LSAAVFNLEQEN
+574 LLAASVFNLDQEN
-586 VASKPVGQVYYLPT
+586 VATKPVGQIYYVPS

-613 SRVTDTVSV
+613 TQVTDTVSV
-622 LANYTFTDMKFV
+622 LANYTFTNMKFI

-639 FTGNTP
+639 FVGNTP
-645 YQAPRHVAS
+645 YQVPRHMAS
-654 IWGDWT
+654 AWVDWR

-669 GVRYV
+669 GLRYV
-674 GTSYGD
+674 GTSWGD
-680 NANRFKVPPYTL
+680 NANSFKVPPYTL

-716 AKNIL
+716 AKNL
-721 NKTYVASCMN
+721 FNKNYVASCL
-731 SNYCYWGDA
+731 SNAYCYWGDA

>member
-1 MGVETTRIFQ
+1 MLLAG
-11 HTMPTHTKTTRVL
+11 VL
-24 PIETACRT
+24 P
-32 TLHPLALAARLTCA
+32 PQ
-46 VLLGAA
+46 VM
-52 LPVSATAQVI
+52 AQR
-62 AQSTTGEVS
+62 TTGEIS
-71 AMLPATM
+71 ATLPATT

-86 QSPGKGFVAKQSS
+86 QSPGKGFVARQSA

-117 ITQQQL
+117 VTQQQL
-123 EDQKPR
+123 DDQKPR

-138 SGAFTGLVGA
+138 SGAFTALVGA
-148 SNRYDYVALRGFA
+148 SNRYDYVALRGFS
-161 DSSVNNT
+161 DSSVDNT
-168 FLDGLNLLGD
+168 LLDGLRLMSD
-178 QGSYTSFQIDPY
+178 QGSYSSFQVDPY

-215 ALTTKKPLFQP
+215 ALTSKKPLFQP
-226 YHEVEMTV
+226 YHEVELTV

-242 AFDISGPIDEN
+242 AFDISGPIDQN

-281 APSLAIHFTPNTHLL
+281 APSLAINFTPDTHLL

-308 FHSGVPAEG
+308 YHSGVPAEG
-317 SLFPRNGRTIS
+317 SLFPRNGRYIS
-328 RGFFDGDPT
+328 RYFFDGDPT
-337 VEKFRRTE
+337 VEKYRRTE

-350 QFEHAFNDQWTVRQ
+350 QFEHAFNDQLTVRQ

-373 RLRQIYGYGWA
+373 RLRQIYGFGWA
-384 DANNLTRYYS
+384 SADELTRYYS
-394 GAKEAAHA
+394 GAKEATHA

-407 QLEGKFTTGAV
+407 QLEGKFATGAM
-418 KHTMLVGLDYQK
+418 KHTMLFGLDYQK

-442 DPINAFNPVYGNPGL
+442 DPINAFNPVYGSPGVT
-457 SGVSAAPIDR
+457 GVTASPIDR
-467 WLEQTGVYLQD
+467 WLEQTGLYLQD
-478 QIAIDRWHFTLGVRE
+478 QIAIDRWRFTLGVRE

-516 KRAGAVYLFDNG
+516 KRAGVVYLFDNG

-534 YADGFNPSLRADQG
+534 YSDGFNPSLRADQR
-548 GNLLRPATAKQF
+548 GNLLQPATAQQF
-560 EAGVRY
+560 ETGVRY
-566 QPKGSNAM
+566 QPKGSST
-574 LSAAVFNLEQEN
+574 LLAASVFNLDQEN
-586 VASKPVGQVYYLPT
+586 VATKPVGQIYYVPS

-613 SRVTDTVSV
+613 TQVTDTVSV
-622 LANYTFTDMKFV
+622 LANYTFTNMKFI

-639 FTGNTP
+639 FVGNTP
-645 YQAPRHVAS
+645 YQVPRHMAS
-654 IWGDWT
+654 AWVDWR

-669 GVRYV
+669 GLRYV
-674 GTSYGD
+674 GTSWGD
-680 NANRFKVPPYTL
+680 NANSFKVPPYTL

-716 AKNIL
+716 AKNL
-721 NKTYVASCMN
+721 FNKNYVASCL
-731 SNYCYWGDA
+731 SNAYCYWGDA

>member
-1 MGVETTRIFQ
+1 MLLAG
-11 HTMPTHTKTTRVL
+11 VL
-24 PIETACRT
+24 PTQ
-32 TLHPLALAARLTCA
+32 
-46 VLLGAA
+46 VM
-52 LPVSATAQVI
+52 AQR
-62 AQSTTGEVS
+62 TTGEIS
-71 AMLPATM
+71 ATLPATT

-86 QSPGKGFVAKQSS
+86 QSPGKGFVARQSA

-117 ITQQQL
+117 VTQQQL
-123 EDQKPR
+123 DDQKPR

-138 SGAFTGLVGA
+138 SGAFTALVGA
-148 SNRYDYVALRGFA
+148 SNRYDYVALRGFS
-161 DSSVNNT
+161 DSSVDNT
-168 FLDGLNLLGD
+168 LLDGLRLMSD
-178 QGSYTSFQIDPY
+178 QGSYSSFQVDPY

-215 ALTTKKPLFQP
+215 ALTSKKPLFQP
-226 YHEVEMTV
+226 YHEVEVTV

-242 AFDISGPIDEN
+242 AFDISGPIDQN

-281 APSLAIHFTPNTHLL
+281 APSLAINFTPDTHLL

-308 FHSGVPAEG
+308 YHSGVPAEG
-317 SLFPRNGRTIS
+317 SLFPRNGRYIS
-328 RGFFDGDPT
+328 RYFFDGDPT
-337 VEKFRRTE
+337 VEKYRRTE

-350 QFEHAFNDQWTVRQ
+350 QFEHAFNDQLTVRQ

-373 RLRQIYGYGWA
+373 RLRQIYGFGWA
-384 DANNLTRYYS
+384 SADELTRYYS
-394 GAKEAAHA
+394 GAKEATHA

-407 QLEGKFTTGAV
+407 QLEGKFATGAM
-418 KHTMLVGLDYQK
+418 KHTMLFGLDYQK

-442 DPINAFNPVYGNPGL
+442 DPINAFNPVYGSPGVT
-457 SGVSAAPIDR
+457 GVTASPIDR
-467 WLEQTGVYLQD
+467 WLEQTGLYLQD
-478 QIAIDRWHFTLGVRE
+478 QIAIDRWRFTLGVRE

-516 KRAGAVYLFDNG
+516 KRAGVVYLFDNG

-534 YADGFNPSLRADQG
+534 YSDGFNPSLRADQR
-548 GNLLRPATAKQF
+548 GNLLQPATAQQF

-566 QPKGSNAM
+566 QPKGSST
-574 LSAAVFNLEQEN
+574 LLAASVFNLDQEN
-586 VASKPVGQVYYLPT
+586 VATKPVGQIYYVPS

-613 SRVTDTVSV
+613 TQVTDTVSV
-622 LANYTFTDMKFV
+622 LANYTFTNMKFI

-639 FTGNTP
+639 FVGNTP
-645 YQAPRHVAS
+645 YQVPRHMAS
-654 IWGDWT
+654 AWVDWR

-669 GVRYV
+669 GLRYV
-674 GTSYGD
+674 GTSWGD
-680 NANRFKVPPYTL
+680 NANSFKVPPYTL

-716 AKNIL
+716 AKNL
-721 NKTYVASCMN
+721 FNKNYVASCL
-731 SNYCYWGDA
+731 SNAYCYWGDA

>member
-1 MGVETTRIFQ
+1 M
-11 HTMPTHTKTTRVL
+11 
-24 PIETACRT
+24 
-32 TLHPLALAARLTCA
+32 ALAARLSCA
-46 VLLGAA
+46 VLLAGV
-52 LPVSATAQVI
+52 LPTQVM
-62 AQSTTGEVS
+62 AQSTTGEIS
-71 AMLPATM
+71 ATLPATT

-86 QSPGKGFVAKQSS
+86 QSLGKGFVAKQSA

-117 ITQQQL
+117 VTQQQL
-123 EDQKPR
+123 DDQKPR

-138 SGAFTGLVGA
+138 SGAFTALVGA
-148 SNRYDYVALRGFA
+148 SNRYDYVALRGFS
-161 DSSVNNT
+161 DSSVDNT
-168 FLDGLNLLGD
+168 LLDGLRLMSD
-178 QGSYTSFQIDPY
+178 QGSYSSFQVDPY

-215 ALTTKKPLFQP
+215 ALTSKKPLFQP
-226 YHEVEMTV
+226 YHEVEVTV

-242 AFDISGPIDEN
+242 AFDISGPIDQN

-269 QFDHVREQRFAI
+269 QFEHVREQRFAI
-281 APSLAIHFTPNTHLL
+281 APSLAVNFTPDTHLL

-308 FHSGVPAEG
+308 YHSGVPAEG
-317 SLFPRNGRTIS
+317 SLFPRNGRYIS
-328 RGFFDGDPT
+328 RYFFDGDPT
-337 VEKFRRTE
+337 VEKYRRTE

-350 QFEHAFNDQWTVRQ
+350 QFEHAFNDQLTVRQ

-373 RLRQIYGYGWA
+373 RLRQIYGFGWA
-384 DANNLTRYYS
+384 SADELTRYYS
-394 GAKEAAHA
+394 GAKEATHA

-418 KHTMLVGLDYQK
+418 KHTMLFGLDYQK

-442 DPINAFNPVYGNPGL
+442 DPINAFNPVYGSPG
-457 SGVSAAPIDR
+457 STGVTASPIDR
-467 WLEQTGVYLQD
+467 WLEQTGLYLQD
-478 QIAIDRWHFTLGVRE
+478 QISIDRWRFTLGVRE

-516 KRAGAVYLFDNG
+516 KRTGVVYLFDNG

-534 YADGFNPSLRADQG
+534 YSDGFNPSLRADQR
-548 GNLLRPATAKQF
+548 GNLLQPATAKQF

-566 QPKGSNAM
+566 QPKGSSTM
-574 LSAAVFNLEQEN
+574 LSAAVFNLDQEN
-586 VASKPVGQVYYLPT
+586 VATKPVGQIYYVPS

-613 SRVTDTVSV
+613 TQVTDTVSV
-622 LANYTFTDMKFV
+622 LANYTFTNMKFI

-639 FTGNTP
+639 FVGNTP
-645 YQAPRHVAS
+645 YQVPRHMAS
-654 IWGDWT
+654 AWVDWR

-669 GVRYV
+669 GLRYV
-674 GTSYGD
+674 GTSWGD
-680 NANRFKVPPYTL
+680 NANSFKVPPYTL
-692 VDLMLRIDLARWD
+692 VDLMLRVDLARWD

-716 AKNIL
+716 AKNL
-721 NKTYVASCMN
+721 FNKNYVASCLSN
-731 SNYCYWGDA
+731 SYCYWGDA
-740 RNVMA
+740 RNVMV

>member
-1 MGVETTRIFQ
+1 VLLAG
-11 HTMPTHTKTTRVL
+11 VL
-24 PIETACRT
+24 PTQ
-32 TLHPLALAARLTCA
+32 
-46 VLLGAA
+46 VM
-52 LPVSATAQVI
+52 AQR
-62 AQSTTGEVS
+62 TTGEIS
-71 AMLPATM
+71 ATLPATT

-86 QSPGKGFVAKQSS
+86 QSPGKGFVARQSA

-117 ITQQQL
+117 VTQQQL
-123 EDQKPR
+123 DDQKPR

-138 SGAFTGLVGA
+138 SGAFTALVGA
-148 SNRYDYVALRGFA
+148 SNRYDYVALRGFS
-161 DSSVNNT
+161 DSSVDNT
-168 FLDGLNLLGD
+168 LLDGLRLMSD
-178 QGSYTSFQIDPY
+178 QGSYSSFQVDPY

-215 ALTTKKPLFQP
+215 ALTSKKPLFQP
-226 YHEVEMTV
+226 YHEVELTV

-242 AFDISGPIDEN
+242 AFDISGPIDQN

-281 APSLAIHFTPNTHLL
+281 APSLAIHFTPDTHLL

-308 FHSGVPAEG
+308 YHSGVPAEG
-317 SLFPRNGRTIS
+317 SLFPRNGRYIS
-328 RGFFDGDPT
+328 RYFFDGDPT
-337 VEKFRRTE
+337 VEKYRRTE

-350 QFEHAFNDQWTVRQ
+350 QFEHAFNDQLTVRQ

-373 RLRQIYGYGWA
+373 RLRQIYGFGWA
-384 DANNLTRYYS
+384 SADELTRYYS
-394 GAKEAAHA
+394 GAKEATHA

-407 QLEGKFTTGAV
+407 QLEGKFATGAM
-418 KHTMLVGLDYQK
+418 KHTVLFGLDYQK

-442 DPINAFNPVYGNPGL
+442 DPINAFNPVYGSPGVT
-457 SGVSAAPIDR
+457 GVTASPIDR
-467 WLEQTGVYLQD
+467 WLEQTGLYLQD
-478 QIAIDRWHFTLGVRE
+478 QIAIDRWRFTLGVRE

-516 KRAGAVYLFDNG
+516 KRAGVVYLFDNG

-534 YADGFNPSLRADQG
+534 YSDGFNPSLRADQR
-548 GNLLRPATAKQF
+548 GNLLQPATAQQF

-566 QPKGSNAM
+566 QPKGSST
-574 LSAAVFNLEQEN
+574 LLAASVFNLDQEN
-586 VASKPVGQVYYLPT
+586 VATKPVGQIYYVPS

-613 SRVTDTVSV
+613 TQVTDTVSV
-622 LANYTFTDMKFV
+622 LANYTFTNMKFI

-639 FTGNTP
+639 FVGNTP
-645 YQAPRHVAS
+645 YQVPRHMAS
-654 IWGDWT
+654 AWVDWR

-669 GVRYV
+669 GLRYV
-674 GTSYGD
+674 GTSWGD
-680 NANRFKVPPYTL
+680 NANSFKVPPYTL

-716 AKNIL
+716 AKNL
-721 NKTYVASCMN
+721 FNKNYVASCL
-731 SNYCYWGDA
+731 SNAYCYWGDA

>member
-1 MGVETTRIFQ
+1 M
-11 HTMPTHTKTTRVL
+11 
-24 PIETACRT
+24 
-32 TLHPLALAARLTCA
+32 ALAARLSCA
-46 VLLGAA
+46 VLLAGV
-52 LPVSATAQVI
+52 LPTQVM
-62 AQSTTGEVS
+62 AQSTTGEIS
-71 AMLPATM
+71 ATLPATT

-86 QSPGKGFVAKQSS
+86 QSLGKGFVAKQSA

-117 ITQQQL
+117 VTQQQL
-123 EDQKPR
+123 DDQKPR

-138 SGAFTGLVGA
+138 SGAFTALVGA
-148 SNRYDYVALRGFA
+148 SNRYDYVALRGFS
-161 DSSVNNT
+161 DSSVDNT
-168 FLDGLNLLGD
+168 LLDGLRLMSD
-178 QGSYTSFQIDPY
+178 QGSYSSFQVDPY

-215 ALTTKKPLFQP
+215 ALTSKKPLFQP
-226 YHEVEMTV
+226 YHEVEVTV

-242 AFDISGPIDEN
+242 AFDISGPIDQN

-269 QFDHVREQRFAI
+269 QFEHVREQRFAI
-281 APSLAIHFTPNTHLL
+281 APSLAINFTPDTHLL
-296 LQAYLQHDPEGG
+296 LHAYLQHDPEGG
-308 FHSGVPAEG
+308 YHSGVPAEG
-317 SLFPRNGRTIS
+317 SLFPRNGRYIS
-328 RGFFDGDPT
+328 RYFFDGDPT
-337 VEKFRRTE
+337 VEKYRRTE

-350 QFEHAFNDQWTVRQ
+350 QFEHAFNDQLTVRQ

-373 RLRQIYGYGWA
+373 RLRQIYGFGWA
-384 DANNLTRYYS
+384 SADELTRYYS
-394 GAKEAAHA
+394 GAKEATHA

-418 KHTMLVGLDYQK
+418 KHTMLFGLDYQK

-442 DPINAFNPVYGNPGL
+442 EPINAFNPVYGSPGL
-457 SGVSAAPIDR
+457 TGVTASPIDR
-467 WLEQTGVYLQD
+467 WLEQTGLYLQD
-478 QIAIDRWHFTLGVRE
+478 QIAIDRWRFTLGVRE

-516 KRAGAVYLFDNG
+516 KRAGVVYLFDNG

-534 YADGFNPSLRADQG
+534 YSDGFNPSLRADQR
-548 GNLLRPATAKQF
+548 GNLLQPATAKQF

-566 QPKGSNAM
+566 QPKGSST
-574 LSAAVFNLEQEN
+574 LLAASVFNLDQEN
-586 VASKPVGQVYYLPT
+586 VATKPVGQIYYVPS

-613 SRVTDTVSV
+613 TQVTDTVSV
-622 LANYTFTDMKFV
+622 LANYTFTNMKFI

-639 FTGNTP
+639 FVGNTP
-645 YQAPRHVAS
+645 YQVPRHMAS
-654 IWGDWT
+654 AWVDWR

-669 GVRYV
+669 GLRYV
-674 GTSYGD
+674 GTSWGD
-680 NANRFKVPPYTL
+680 NANSFKVPPYTL

-716 AKNIL
+716 AKNL
-721 NKTYVASCMN
+721 FNKNYVASCLSN
-731 SNYCYWGDA
+731 SYCYWGDA

-745 TISYQW
+745 TIYYQW

>member
-1 MGVETTRIFQ
+1 MLLAG
-11 HTMPTHTKTTRVL
+11 VL
-24 PIETACRT
+24 PTQ
-32 TLHPLALAARLTCA
+32 
-46 VLLGAA
+46 VM
-52 LPVSATAQVI
+52 AQR
-62 AQSTTGEVS
+62 TTGEIS
-71 AMLPATM
+71 ATLPATT

-86 QSPGKGFVAKQSS
+86 QSPGKGFVARQSA

-117 ITQQQL
+117 VTQQQL
-123 EDQKPR
+123 DDQKPR

-138 SGAFTGLVGA
+138 SGAFTALVGA
-148 SNRYDYVALRGFA
+148 SNRYDYVALRGFS
-161 DSSVNNT
+161 DSSVDNT
-168 FLDGLNLLGD
+168 LLDGLRLMSD
-178 QGSYTSFQIDPY
+178 QGSYSSFQVDPY

-215 ALTTKKPLFQP
+215 ALTSKKPLFQP
-226 YHEVEMTV
+226 YHEVELTV

-242 AFDISGPIDEN
+242 AFDISGPIDQN

-281 APSLAIHFTPNTHLL
+281 APSLAIHFTPDTHLL

-308 FHSGVPAEG
+308 YHSGVPAEG
-317 SLFPRNGRTIS
+317 SLFPRNGRYIS
-328 RGFFDGDPT
+328 RYFFDGDPT
-337 VEKFRRTE
+337 VEKYRRTE

-350 QFEHAFNDQWTVRQ
+350 QFEHAFNDQLTVRQ

-373 RLRQIYGYGWA
+373 RLRQIYGFGWA
-384 DANNLTRYYS
+384 SADELTRYYS
-394 GAKEAAHA
+394 GAKEATHA

-407 QLEGKFTTGAV
+407 QLEGKFATGAM
-418 KHTMLVGLDYQK
+418 KHTVLFGLDYQK

-442 DPINAFNPVYGNPGL
+442 DPINAFNPVYGSPGVT
-457 SGVSAAPIDR
+457 GVTASPIDR
-467 WLEQTGVYLQD
+467 WLEQTGLYLQD
-478 QIAIDRWHFTLGVRE
+478 QIAIDRWRFTLGVRE

-516 KRAGAVYLFDNG
+516 KRAGVVYLFDNG

-534 YADGFNPSLRADQG
+534 YSDGFNPSLRADQR
-548 GNLLRPATAKQF
+548 GNLLQPATAKQF

-566 QPKGSNAM
+566 QPKGSST
-574 LSAAVFNLEQEN
+574 LLAASVFNLDQEN
-586 VASKPVGQVYYLPT
+586 VATKPVGQIYYVPS

-613 SRVTDTVSV
+613 TQVTDTVSV
-622 LANYTFTDMKFV
+622 LANYTFTNMKFI

-639 FTGNTP
+639 FVGNTP
-645 YQAPRHVAS
+645 YQVPRHMAS
-654 IWGDWT
+654 AWVDWR

-669 GVRYV
+669 GLRYV
-674 GTSYGD
+674 GTSWGD
-680 NANRFKVPPYTL
+680 NANSFKVPPYTL

-716 AKNIL
+716 AKNL
-721 NKTYVASCMN
+721 FNKNYVASCL
-731 SNYCYWGDA
+731 SNAYCYWGDA

>member
-11 HTMPTHTKTTRVL
+11 HTMPKQTNTTTVFPSDTICHTRL
-24 PIETACRT
+24 GPI
-32 TLHPLALAARLTCA
+32 ALAARLSCA
-46 VLLGAA
+46 VLLAGV
-52 LPVSATAQVI
+52 LPTQVMAQR
-62 AQSTTGEVS
+62 TTGEIS
-71 AMLPATM
+71 ATLPATT

-86 QSPGKGFVAKQSS
+86 QSPGKGFVARQSA

-117 ITQQQL
+117 VTQQQL
-123 EDQKPR
+123 DDQKPR

-138 SGAFTGLVGA
+138 SGAFTALVGA
-148 SNRYDYVALRGFA
+148 SNRYDYVALRGFS
-161 DSSVNNT
+161 DSSVDNT
-168 FLDGLNLLGD
+168 LLDGLRLMSD
-178 QGSYTSFQIDPY
+178 QGSYSSFQVDPY

-215 ALTTKKPLFQP
+215 ALTSKKPLFQP
-226 YHEVEMTV
+226 YHEVELTV

-242 AFDISGPIDEN
+242 AFDISGPIDQN

-281 APSLAIHFTPNTHLL
+281 APSLAINFTPDTHLL

-308 FHSGVPAEG
+308 YHSGVPAEG
-317 SLFPRNGRTIS
+317 SLFPRNGRYIS
-328 RGFFDGDPT
+328 RYFFDGDPT
-337 VEKFRRTE
+337 VEKYRRTE

-350 QFEHAFNDQWTVRQ
+350 QFEHAFNDQLTVRQ

-373 RLRQIYGYGWA
+373 RLRQIYGFGWA
-384 DANNLTRYYS
+384 SADELTRYYS
-394 GAKEAAHA
+394 GAKEATHA

-418 KHTMLVGLDYQK
+418 KHTMLFGLDYQK

-442 DPINAFNPVYGNPGL
+442 DPINAFNPVYGSPGL
-457 SGVSAAPIDR
+457 TGVTASPIDR
-467 WLEQTGVYLQD
+467 WLEQTGLYLQD
-478 QIAIDRWHFTLGVRE
+478 QIAIDRWRLTLGVRE

-516 KRAGAVYLFDNG
+516 KRAGVVYLFDNG

-534 YADGFNPSLRADQG
+534 YSDGFNPSLRADQR
-548 GNLLRPATAKQF
+548 GNLLQPATAKQF

-566 QPKGSNAM
+566 QPKGSSTM
-574 LSAAVFNLEQEN
+574 LSAAVFNLDQEN
-586 VASKPVGQVYYLPT
+586 VATKPVGQIYYVPS

-613 SRVTDTVSV
+613 TQVTDTVSV
-622 LANYTFTDMKFV
+622 LANYTFTNMKFI

-639 FTGNTP
+639 FVGNTP
-645 YQAPRHVAS
+645 YQVPRHMAS
-654 IWGDWT
+654 AWVDWT

-669 GVRYV
+669 GLRYV
-674 GTSYGD
+674 GTSWGD
-680 NANRFKVPPYTL
+680 NANSFKVPPYTL

-716 AKNIL
+716 AKNL
-721 NKTYVASCMN
+721 FNKNYVASCLSN
-731 SNYCYWGDA
+731 SYCYWGDA

>member
-1 MGVETTRIFQ
+1 VLLAG
-11 HTMPTHTKTTRVL
+11 VL
-24 PIETACRT
+24 PTQ
-32 TLHPLALAARLTCA
+32 
-46 VLLGAA
+46 VM
-52 LPVSATAQVI
+52 AQR
-62 AQSTTGEVS
+62 TTGEIS
-71 AMLPATM
+71 ATLPATT

-86 QSPGKGFVAKQSS
+86 QSPGKGFVARQSA

-117 ITQQQL
+117 VTQQQL
-123 EDQKPR
+123 DDQKPR

-138 SGAFTGLVGA
+138 SGAFTALVGA
-148 SNRYDYVALRGFA
+148 SNRYDYVALRGFS
-161 DSSVNNT
+161 DSSVDNT
-168 FLDGLNLLGD
+168 LLDGLRLMSD
-178 QGSYTSFQIDPY
+178 QGSYSSFQVDPY

-215 ALTTKKPLFQP
+215 ALTSKKPLFQP
-226 YHEVEMTV
+226 YHEVELTV

-242 AFDISGPIDEN
+242 AFDISGPIDQN

-281 APSLAIHFTPNTHLL
+281 APSLAINFTPDTHLL

-308 FHSGVPAEG
+308 YHSGVPAEG
-317 SLFPRNGRTIS
+317 SLFPRNGRYIS
-328 RGFFDGDPT
+328 RYFFDGDPT
-337 VEKFRRTE
+337 VEKYRRTE

-350 QFEHAFNDQWTVRQ
+350 QFEHAFNDQLTVRQ

-373 RLRQIYGYGWA
+373 RLRQIYGFGWA
-384 DANNLTRYYS
+384 SADELTRYYS
-394 GAKEAAHA
+394 GAKEATHA

-407 QLEGKFTTGAV
+407 QLEGKFATGAM
-418 KHTMLVGLDYQK
+418 KHTMLFGLDYQK

-442 DPINAFNPVYGNPGL
+442 DPINAFNPVYGSPGL
-457 SGVSAAPIDR
+457 TGVTASPIDR
-467 WLEQTGVYLQD
+467 WLEQTGLYLQD
-478 QIAIDRWHFTLGVRE
+478 QIAIDRWRFTLGVRE

-516 KRAGAVYLFDNG
+516 KRAGVVYLFDNG

-534 YADGFNPSLRADQG
+534 YSDGFNPSLRADQR
-548 GNLLRPATAKQF
+548 GNLLQPATAQQF

-566 QPKGSNAM
+566 QPKGSST
-574 LSAAVFNLEQEN
+574 LLAASVFNLDQEN
-586 VASKPVGQVYYLPT
+586 VATKPVGQIYYVPS

-613 SRVTDTVSV
+613 TQVTDTVSV
-622 LANYTFTDMKFV
+622 LANYTFTNMKFI

-639 FTGNTP
+639 FVGNTP
-645 YQAPRHVAS
+645 YQVPRHMAS
-654 IWGDWT
+654 AWVDWR

-669 GVRYV
+669 GLRYV
-674 GTSYGD
+674 GTSWGD
-680 NANRFKVPPYTL
+680 NANSFKVPPYTL

-716 AKNIL
+716 AKNL
-721 NKTYVASCMN
+721 FNKNYLASCLSN
-731 SNYCYWGDA
+731 SYCYWGDA

-745 TISYQW
+745 TIFYQW

>member
-1 MGVETTRIFQ
+1 MLLAG
-11 HTMPTHTKTTRVL
+11 VL
-24 PIETACRT
+24 PTQ
-32 TLHPLALAARLTCA
+32 
-46 VLLGAA
+46 VM
-52 LPVSATAQVI
+52 AQR
-62 AQSTTGEVS
+62 TTGEIS
-71 AMLPATM
+71 ATLPATT

-86 QSPGKGFVAKQSS
+86 QSPGKGFVARQSA

-117 ITQQQL
+117 VTQQQL
-123 EDQKPR
+123 DDQKPR

-138 SGAFTGLVGA
+138 SGAFTALVGA
-148 SNRYDYVALRGFA
+148 SNRYDYVALRGFS
-161 DSSVNNT
+161 DSSVDNT
-168 FLDGLNLLGD
+168 LLDGLRLMSD
-178 QGSYTSFQIDPY
+178 QGSYSSFQVDPY

-215 ALTTKKPLFQP
+215 ALTSKKPLFQP
-226 YHEVEMTV
+226 YHEVELTV

-242 AFDISGPIDEN
+242 AFDISGPIDQN

-281 APSLAIHFTPNTHLL
+281 APSLAINFTPDTHLL

-308 FHSGVPAEG
+308 YHSGVPAEG
-317 SLFPRNGRTIS
+317 SLFPRNGRYIS
-328 RGFFDGDPT
+328 RYFFDGDPT
-337 VEKFRRTE
+337 VEKYRRTE

-350 QFEHAFNDQWTVRQ
+350 QFEHAFNDQLTVRQ

-373 RLRQIYGYGWA
+373 RLRQIYGFGWA
-384 DANNLTRYYS
+384 SADELTRYYS
-394 GAKEAAHA
+394 GAKEATHA

-407 QLEGKFTTGAV
+407 QLEGKFATGAM
-418 KHTMLVGLDYQK
+418 KHTMLFGLDYQK

-442 DPINAFNPVYGNPGL
+442 DPINAFNPVYGSPGVT
-457 SGVSAAPIDR
+457 GVTASPIDR
-467 WLEQTGVYLQD
+467 WLEQTGLYLQD
-478 QIAIDRWHFTLGVRE
+478 QIAIDRWRFTLGVRE

-516 KRAGAVYLFDNG
+516 KRAGVVYLFDNG

-534 YADGFNPSLRADQG
+534 YSDGFNPSLRADQR
-548 GNLLRPATAKQF
+548 GNLLQPATAQQF

-566 QPKGSNAM
+566 QPKGSST
-574 LSAAVFNLEQEN
+574 LLAASVFNLDQEN
-586 VASKPVGQVYYLPT
+586 VATKPVGQIYYVPS

-613 SRVTDTVSV
+613 TQVTDTVSV
-622 LANYTFTDMKFV
+622 LANYTFTNMKFI

-639 FTGNTP
+639 FVGNTP
-645 YQAPRHVAS
+645 YQVPRHMAS
-654 IWGDWT
+654 AWVDWR

-669 GVRYV
+669 GLRYV
-674 GTSYGD
+674 GTSWGD
-680 NANRFKVPPYTL
+680 NANSFKVPPYTL

-716 AKNIL
+716 AKNL
-721 NKTYVASCMN
+721 FNKNYVASCL
-731 SNYCYWGDA
+731 SNAYCYWGDA

>member
-1 MGVETTRIFQ
+1 MGVETTCIFQ
-11 HTMPTHTKTTRVL
+11 HTMPKQTNTTTVFPSDTICHTRL
-24 PIETACRT
+24 SPM
-32 TLHPLALAARLTCA
+32 ALAARLSCA
-46 VLLGAA
+46 VLLAGV
-52 LPVSATAQVI
+52 LPTQVM
-62 AQSTTGEVS
+62 AQSTTGEIS
-71 AMLPATM
+71 ATLPATT

-86 QSPGKGFVAKQSS
+86 QSPGKGFVAKQSA

-117 ITQQQL
+117 VTQQQL
-123 EDQKPR
+123 DDQKPR

-138 SGAFTGLVGA
+138 SGAFTALVGA
-148 SNRYDYVALRGFA
+148 SNRYDYVALRGFS
-161 DSSVNNT
+161 DSSVDNT
-168 FLDGLNLLGD
+168 LLDGLRLMSD
-178 QGSYTSFQIDPY
+178 QGSYSSFQVDPY

-215 ALTTKKPLFQP
+215 ALTSKKPLFQP
-226 YHEVEMTV
+226 YHEVEVTV

-242 AFDISGPIDEN
+242 AFDISGPIDQN
-253 GVMAFR
+253 GAMAFR

-269 QFDHVREQRFAI
+269 QFEHVREQRFAI
-281 APSLAIHFTPNTHLL
+281 APSLAINFTPDTHLL

-308 FHSGVPAEG
+308 YHSGVPAEG
-317 SLFPRNGRTIS
+317 SLFPRNGRYIS
-328 RGFFDGDPT
+328 RYFFDGDPT
-337 VEKFRRTE
+337 VEKYRRTE

-350 QFEHAFNDQWTVRQ
+350 QFEHAFNDQLTVRQ

-373 RLRQIYGYGWA
+373 RLRQIYGFGWA
-384 DANNLTRYYS
+384 SADELTRYYS
-394 GAKEAAHA
+394 GAKEATHA

-418 KHTMLVGLDYQK
+418 KHTMLFGLDYQK

-442 DPINAFNPVYGNPGL
+442 DPINAFNPVYGSPGL
-457 SGVSAAPIDR
+457 TGVTASPIDR
-467 WLEQTGVYLQD
+467 WLEQTGLYLQD
-478 QIAIDRWHFTLGVRE
+478 QIAIDRWRFTLGVRE

-516 KRAGAVYLFDNG
+516 KRAGVVYLFDNG

-534 YADGFNPSLRADQG
+534 YSDGFNPSLRADQR
-548 GNLLRPATAKQF
+548 GNLLQPATAKQF

-566 QPKGSNAM
+566 QPKGSST
-574 LSAAVFNLEQEN
+574 LLAASVFNLDQEN
-586 VASKPVGQVYYLPT
+586 LATKPVGQIYYVPS

-613 SRVTDTVSV
+613 TQVTDTVSV
-622 LANYTFTDMKFV
+622 LANYTFTNMKFI

-639 FTGNTP
+639 FVGNTP
-645 YQAPRHVAS
+645 YQAPRHMAS
-654 IWGDWT
+654 AWVDWT

-669 GVRYV
+669 GLRYV
-674 GTSYGD
+674 GTSWGD
-680 NANRFKVPPYTL
+680 NANSFKVPPYTL
-692 VDLMLRIDLARWD
+692 VDLMLRVDLARWD

-716 AKNIL
+716 AKNL
-721 NKTYVASCMN
+721 FNKNYVASCLSN
-731 SNYCYWGDA
+731 SYCYWGDA